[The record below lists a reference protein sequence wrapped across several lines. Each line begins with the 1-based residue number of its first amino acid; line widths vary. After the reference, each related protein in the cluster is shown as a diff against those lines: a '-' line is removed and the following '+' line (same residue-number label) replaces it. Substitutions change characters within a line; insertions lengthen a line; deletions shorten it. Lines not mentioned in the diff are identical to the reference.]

1 MYLIDRWEHSNGV
14 IVRGGT
20 DEGVLPETVRDNWEE
35 ITDFKNSKAIKNGTV

>member
-1 MYLIDRWEHSNGV
+1 MYLIDRLEHSNGV

-20 DEGVLPETVRDNWEE
+20 DESVLPETVRDNWED